1 MFNLSSLTFAAEGLI
16 TQFHDWQTYFATV
29 RVKRSLK
36 IFPVFFVISECLSW
50 FQVFDN
56 FFEKRFLVK
65 ILRIIQILT
74 FAILRKTS
82 LKCQLVLDWIDARTW
97 EQSPTR

>member
-1 MFNLSSLTFAAEGLI
+1 MLNLSSLTFAAEGLI
-16 TQFHDWQTYFATV
+16 TQFHDWQTYFAPV

-36 IFPVFFVISECLSW
+36 NISSVFRNLRVSW

-97 EQSPTR
+97 EQPPTR